1 MRALAAVFLLLGF
14 PGLPGALDLPGSVR
28 EAVLLELDGRT
39 SEALEAYRS
48 ALATESSLV
57 QDEDLSNPVSVFVL
71 AKAAHLSID
80 LGYGEEAWDLGGRL
94 LATKTQVSAEAGT
107 LVRMRLLRLQGK
119 AAQARS
125 LFEAYIQSWPLPGPG
140 PGLLA
145 EMRLVA
151 SSLGKSSAAV
161 ELVLSNQKGPASE
174 VLQGDWSLLPGPT
187 EALGISVLDV
197 VRIQVGAFKDWP
209 NALTLVDMLR
219 EKGWSPLTD
228 VKPGPGGT
236 KLHSVYVVSRQPQ
249 ADRARLAAQG
259 LSTLP

>member
-1 MRALAAVFLLLGF
+1 LLG
-14 PGLPGALDLPGSVR
+14 
-28 EAVLLELDGRT
+28 
-39 SEALEAYRS
+39 
-48 ALATESSLV
+48 
-57 QDEDLSNPVSVFVL
+57 
-71 AKAAHLSID
+71 AKNRA
-80 LGYGEEAWDLGGRL
+80 G
-94 LATKTQVSAEAGT
+94 VEAGT

-119 AAQARS
+119 TTQARS
-125 LFEAYIQSWPLPGPG
+125 TFDAYIQAWPLPGPG

-145 EMRLVA
+145 EVRLDA
-151 SSLGKSSAAV
+151 LTLGRSSAAV
-161 ELVLSNQKGPASE
+161 ESVLGNQKGPAAQ
-174 VLQGDWSLLPGPT
+174 VLQGDWSLLRGPT
-187 EALGISVLDV
+187 EPLGISVQEV